1 MFKVGVYFA
10 RVDSVSVTYRCL
22 KGGGIYWEGGV
33 DYVSVV
39 YSGSEWGRP
48 MFWRDW

>member
-22 KGGGIYWEGGV
+22 KGGGYILGGR
-33 DYVSVV
+33 
-39 YSGSEWGRP
+39 GRLCE
-48 MFWRDW
+48 RCV